1 MMMNWF
7 ELFSGDG
14 TCFNENYFFPKNKK
28 EKHVIDTTL
37 LAKQYKYILPFCT
50 LLFISLNCILYY
62 ISHNDTIFSRL
73 NINVNCFSDIE
84 KKPQWLIL
92 FRLFVLGA
100 SFAMV
105 CATAVRVILATSKK
119 GSSEYIFSA
128 YISAMFVM
136 SVSFTAECI
145 HHLNIFTT
153 VCEDVFGVRSPL
165 IEVSEWMITVPIMI
179 YMNVTLDVKRKE
191 IGDKEKMLVLIAY
204 LNIFF
209 GFLPIMLNE
218 VLGTVSIMISGACMI
233 YYLYMIV
240 MDASRA
246 VAKYHDVDHKSYRI
260 HEYIDYLFSHKR
272 LFTAVMM
279 AVIFPTYPLCY
290 ILSACKVCGHDMTS
304 AIFAALNFLAKCCFI
319 LALMEDQ
326 LDILDPKILRM
337 LFEKKDYGEAV
348 KAFEKEK
355 KLNISLLRQIFPPRV
370 VDDLRA
376 QRPVPAMKHPQVT
389 IFFSDIEG
397 FTVISSKVPAL
408 RVMKMLHELYSV
420 MDYCACLFPT
430 YKVETIGDAYMLVGG
445 IFDDP
450 EKDKDHFQ
458 HIANFAILVQA
469 CATIVKNPLTGEP
482 IRLRMGIHSGM
493 VKSGCVGSKMPRF
506 CLFGDTVNT
515 SSRMESH
522 GEVNRIHCS
531 EATATLLAP
540 TGLFDISRRGEIE
553 VKGKGKMTTYW
564 INGASHNNSFSNR
577 SAILKAM
584 ENAQLILESSI
595 FISSDNTSSMP
606 ADVQEPLPILSLIP
620 ADSFKSP
627 KSSFSM
633 RQFLSGKKK
642 DQIPSSPV
650 KLNAL
655 TSVVSNDTVL
665 AARSPSSEEP
675 RPVPT
680 FRSKSQFDVL
690 EIDNTNDLTVVKAAV
705 KSTLARPSVLYVD
718 SDLQKIKF
726 VEKLFKNISKNSTIV
741 YAEHAEEALEKL
753 KVLNNNFDVI
763 IVAEQLSLDGF
774 LGHEFVD
781 VVRSNLALR
790 SSVIIGLCSDP
801 SSVKEEMSQFT
812 RAGADSFWL
821 KVQKDPKKCIKE
833 ILEKWLVRNVRL
845 NTDDTNFNKLLAEL
859 IILFDAT
866 AEYMI

>member
-1 MMMNWF
+1 MNWF
-7 ELFSGDG
+7 DLLSGDG

-37 LAKQYKYILPFCT
+37 LAKQYNYILPFFA
-50 LLFISLNCILYY
+50 LLFISLNCTLYY
-62 ISHNDTIFSRL
+62 VSHYDTIFNRL
-73 NINVNCFSDIE
+73 NVSVNCFSDIE
-84 KKPQWLIL
+84 KKPEWFIL
-92 FRLFVLGA
+92 YRLLVLGA
-100 SFAMV
+100 SLAMV
-105 CATAVRVILATSKK
+105 CATAVRVILATSKR

-136 SVSFTAECI
+136 SVSFTTECI

-153 VCEDVFGVRSPL
+153 VCEDALGVRSPL
-165 IEVSEWMITVPIMI
+165 IEVSEWMVTVPIMI
-179 YMNVTLDVKRKE
+179 YMNLTLDVKRKE
-191 IGDKEKMLVLIAY
+191 IGDRDKKLVIAAY

-218 VLGTVSIMISGACMI
+218 VMGTVSIMISGVCMI

-240 MDASRA
+240 MDASTA
-246 VAKYHDVDHKSYRI
+246 VAKYHSVDHKSYHI

-272 LFTAVMM
+272 LLTAVMM
-279 AVIFPTYPLCY
+279 AVIFPAFPATY
-290 ILSACKVCGHDMTS
+290 ILSACKVCDHNTTS
-304 AIFAALNFLAKCCFI
+304 VIFAALNFLAKCCFV

-326 LDILDPKILRM
+326 LDILDPKILHL

-376 QRPVPAMKHPQVT
+376 QRPVPAMKHPAVT

-469 CATIVKNPLTGEP
+469 CASIVKNPLTGEP

-540 TGLFDISRRGEIE
+540 TGLFDISRRGDIE

-564 INGASHNNSFSNR
+564 INGASHNNSLSNR
-577 SAILKAM
+577 SAIQRAI
-584 ENAQLILESSI
+584 ENSQLILESSV
-595 FISSDNTSSMP
+595 FISRDNASSTT
-606 ADVQEPLPILSLIP
+606 ADVLEPLPILSLIP
-620 ADSFKSP
+620 AESFKSP

-633 RQFLSGKKK
+633 REFLSGKKK
-642 DQIPSSPV
+642 DQVPSSPA
-650 KLNAL
+650 KSSALNL
-655 TSVVSNDTVL
+655 LVSNDTS
-665 AARSPSSEEP
+665 ARAPSAEEP
-675 RPVPT
+675 R
-680 FRSKSQFDVL
+680 
-690 EIDNTNDLTVVKAAV
+690 
-705 KSTLARPSVLYVD
+705 
-718 SDLQKIKF
+718 
-726 VEKLFKNISKNSTIV
+726 
-741 YAEHAEEALEKL
+741 
-753 KVLNNNFDVI
+753 
-763 IVAEQLSLDGF
+763 
-774 LGHEFVD
+774 
-781 VVRSNLALR
+781 
-790 SSVIIGLCSDP
+790 
-801 SSVKEEMSQFT
+801 
-812 RAGADSFWL
+812 
-821 KVQKDPKKCIKE
+821 
-833 ILEKWLVRNVRL
+833 
-845 NTDDTNFNKLLAEL
+845 
-859 IILFDAT
+859 
-866 AEYMI
+866 